1 MLKDLEERINMLKDL
16 DNMYKQLG
24 NLNRYENSKREPNGN
39 TKKKKNKTISK
50 LENSFDRIISA
61 LKTDQWFIQAE
72 IKRIKKGFKKKGGG
86 DPTTVG
92 RYQMV

>member
-39 TKKKKNKTISK
+39 TKKKK
-50 LENSFDRIISA
+50 
-61 LKTDQWFIQAE
+61 
-72 IKRIKKGFKKKGGG
+72 KKNNFE
-86 DPTTVG
+86 VG
-92 RYQMV
+92 KFL